1 MTKRY
6 GARGGALA
14 AALLGLLSSAPAL
27 AIDAAEAR
35 GKAETAIRGA
45 EGDTGSIQEAID
57 RAKRVT
63 ETPEKRIVAGE
74 LLMRTGDY
82 DRAVYVLSQVL
93 ELHRRGQVSEPSYA
107 DALFLI
113 GETYFKDNQ
122 HLAAA
127 RHYREL
133 VDKGMQPPFDSY
145 VGRSLSRLVDVSI
158 RTQHS
163 DVLDYVFTKLAQLP
177 PSDASGSLQYARGKA
192 YIARGDLSSARGAL
206 DTVSRTSDWI
216 HQASYLQGVVA
227 MKEALAK
234 GPPPAATPAPNAT
247 TGAAAPPPPG
257 GPKAAERFAQAIEL
271 FHRVTQLPAD
281 TEAHRHVIDLAW
293 MAIGRLFYETE
304 NYLDAAEAYSHVDR
318 GSPEFGDMLYELA
331 WVYVRLGDNQRAQRA
346 LEVLSVTA
354 PGSLHLADGSL
365 LRADLMLRSGMFERA
380 LELYES
386 VRQEFDP
393 MRQKVDTFLTTTTD
407 PTVYYDRLVE
417 EQLDDERSGIP
428 AVVLTWVREAAED
441 ERVFGV
447 IDDVTRSRDLIKKS
461 RELVRKLTAVLSS
474 PTRARAFP
482 DLKAGLEKALGL
494 INKVALARRT
504 LAMGLDSVSDAP
516 QPGETGRIRTERR
529 ALMQRLGWLPVTEGD
544 FLRREA
550 SGERQWNTV
559 SQKLQ
564 GLTIEADKLQAM
576 VNALRRVLS
585 DADKQGLSK
594 DAASR
599 QRLGAELEANERD
612 LKTYRDRIAAY
623 REAIEMGRVQIGFGD
638 QRYADDDEVRT
649 RFRELLAREVQ
660 LAASGQA
667 DGDTVAY
674 ARTIDS
680 VLAKADAVD
689 ARVEGMRRDLEAKVR
704 AGAEELQRQV
714 DAEAEN
720 IRVYADRLD
729 TLDQN
734 ARLLV
739 GEVAMKNFGLVR
751 DRLKS
756 IVLRADVGIVQQAWE
771 TREEQRFRVRD
782 LQRERAR
789 EEQNLNDEL
798 REVLDDAGGQQ

>member
-1 MTKRY
+1 MKKSH
-6 GARGGALA
+6 GARWGALA
-14 AALLGLLSSAPAL
+14 AALLGSLAASPAL

-45 EGDTGSIQEAID
+45 EADTGSVQAAID
-57 RAKRVT
+57 RAKRQV

-82 DRAVYVLSQVL
+82 ARAIHVLSQVL
-93 ELHRRGQVSEPSYA
+93 ELHRRGQVPDASNA

-113 GETYFKDNQ
+113 GETYFKDDQ
-122 HLAAA
+122 HLSAS
-127 RHYREL
+127 RHYREI
-133 VDKGMQPPFDSY
+133 VDHGMQAPYDSY

-158 RTQHS
+158 RTQHG
-163 DVLDYVFTKLAQLP
+163 DVLDYVFSKISQLP
-177 PSDASGSLQYARGKA
+177 SSDASGSLQYARGKA
-192 YIARGDLSSARGAL
+192 YLARADLASARGAL
-206 DTVSRTSDWI
+206 DSVSKTSVYA
-216 HQASYLQGVVA
+216 HQAAYVLGVAA

-234 GPPPAATPAPNAT
+234 APPAAKP
-247 TGAAAPPPPG
+247 GEKG
-257 GPKAAERFAQAIEL
+257 GPAQAAERFSAAIEQ
-271 FHRVTQLPAD
+271 FHKVTQLPAD
-281 TEAHRHVIDLAW
+281 SDGHRHVIDLAW

-318 GSPEFGDMLYELA
+318 GSPEFNDMLYELA

-354 PGSLHLADGSL
+354 PESLNLANGSL
-365 LRADLMLRSGMFERA
+365 LRADLMLRSGMFDRA

-393 MRQKVDTFLTTTTD
+393 MRKKVDSFLMSTTD

-417 EQLDDERSGIP
+417 EELDDEHSGLP
-428 AVVLTWVREAAED
+428 SAVLKWVREAAED
-441 ERVFGV
+441 DRLFGV

-482 DLKAGLEKALGL
+482 ELKSGLERTLGL
-494 INKVALARRT
+494 LNRVALARRT
-504 LAMGLDSVSDAP
+504 LAQGLDSINPGS
-516 QPGETGRIRTERR
+516 QPGETGRVRDERR
-529 ALMQRLGWLPVTEGD
+529 TLMKRLGWLPVSEGD
-544 FLRREA
+544 FSTREA
-550 SGERQWNTV
+550 AGERQWNQV

-564 GLTIEADKLQAM
+564 GLTIEGDKLGAM
-576 VNALRRVLS
+576 VNALRRLL
-585 DADKQGLSK
+585 DEADRTGIGK
-594 DAASR
+594 DPTTR
-599 QRLGAELEANERD
+599 ERFRAELEGNERD
-612 LKTYRDRIAAY
+612 LKTYRERMQSY
-623 REAIEMGRVQIGFGD
+623 RDAVEMGRVQIGFGD
-638 QRYADDDEVRT
+638 QRYVDDDETRQ
-649 RFRELLAREVQ
+649 RFRELLGREVQ
-660 LAASGQA
+660 LSASGQA
-667 DGDTVAY
+667 DSDSVAY
-674 ARTIDS
+674 ARTIDA
-680 VLAKADAVD
+680 LLTKADAVD
-689 ARVEGMRRDLEAKVR
+689 SRLDGMRRDLEEKVR
-704 AGAEELQRQV
+704 GGAAELQHQV
-714 DAEAEN
+714 DTEAEN
-720 IRVYADRLD
+720 LRAYADSLD

-756 IVLRADVGIVQQAWE
+756 IILRADVGIVQQAWE